1 MSAQEKIINAA
12 TEAFLLKGI
21 KAVTMDS
28 IAQAA
33 GVSKRTVYELFEDKD
48 ALAVATIK
56 HMILENN
63 RKIIELIGNTSNVI
77 EALFIAM
84 ETESIRRNN
93 LSPVFEADMM
103 KYHDIIM
110 ADFLANRDKMC
121 EFSAGYTFIQKGI
134 EQGVIRKEMKVEL
147 VDSFLHD
154 MIGIVHHSKRLKQL
168 NPSKDDVISNI
179 FLPYFRGI
187 CTRKGMTLM
196 EKYFEKLPDESAT
209 L

>member
-1 MSAQEKIINAA
+1 MSAQEKIIIAA

-56 HMILENN
+56 QMILDNN

-84 ETESIRRNN
+84 ETESVRRTN
-93 LSPVFEADMM
+93 LSPVFEADMI

-134 EQGVIRKEMKVEL
+134 EQGVIRQEMKVEL

-196 EKYFEKLPDESAT
+196 EKYFEKLPDESAS
-209 L
+209 